1 MGAGCDADASQ
12 FHQVEKRSRRVRL
25 ELSLQ
30 APMLKARFTIPTAK
44 VLVDRIVAEAEEI
57 IERRLSS
64 MICA

>member
-1 MGAGCDADASQ
+1 MRRRRLPISRGRKEVASGKTGAIQ
-12 FHQVEKRSRRVRL
+12 
-25 ELSLQ
+25 Q

>member
-1 MGAGCDADASQ
+1 
-12 FHQVEKRSRRVRL
+12 
-25 ELSLQ
+25 
-30 APMLKARFTIPTAK
+30 MLTARFTIPTAK

>member
-1 MGAGCDADASQ
+1 MEVASSKTGAFQ
-12 FHQVEKRSRRVRL
+12 
-25 ELSLQ
+25 Q